1 MKAKNNRKE
10 NNNFFM
16 RLLFVINK
24 YMTTGILIAIE
35 DAAIFLLPAMPA
47 KSFCETVALKD
58 PVFKN
63 SVSKGK

>member
-1 MKAKNNRKE
+1 M
-10 NNNFFM
+10 
-16 RLLFVINK
+16 
-24 YMTTGILIAIE
+24 AID

-58 PVFKN
+58 PVFKI